1 MMTGCEPNAT
11 NDGCPPATFTEFTR
25 ESGPNQGETDVRKQ
39 ALRAVAASAVAVA
52 GVTAAGSLVEGA
64 SASTVPSPSSWAALR
79 NCESSGNYATDTGN
93 GFYGA
98 YQFDLSTWESLGL
111 SGLPSNASPA
121 VQDQAAQE
129 LYAQRGSEPW
139 PVCGAYLSSGG
150 TVSAPASS
158 SVSAPATTSV
168 AAPVTTTTSASA
180 PVAPAAAASGS
191 SYTVQAGDT
200 LWALSIRYGTTVD
213 ALASMNN
220 IPDPNLIFVGQVLTV

>member
-1 MMTGCEPNAT
+1 M
-11 NDGCPPATFTEFTR
+11 
-25 ESGPNQGETDVRKQ
+25 RKQ

-64 SASTVPSPSSWAALR
+64 SASTTPSASSWAALR
-79 NCESSGNYATDTGN
+79 NCESSGNYATNTGN

-98 YQFDLSTWESLGL
+98 YQFDLSTWASLGL

-121 VQDQAAQE
+121 VQDQAAQT

-139 PVCGAYLSSGG
+139 PVCGAYLSSGS
-150 TVSAPASS
+150 TVSAPASTAAAAS
-158 SVSAPATTSV
+158 TSVSASTAPTTSV
-168 AAPVTTTTSASA
+168 STPSSDDPDGDSDDAPA
-180 PVAPAAAASGS
+180 APAAAAGGS

-200 LWALSIRYGTTVD
+200 LWALSIRYGSTVD

-220 IPDPNLIFVGQVLTV
+220 IANPNLIVVGQVLTV